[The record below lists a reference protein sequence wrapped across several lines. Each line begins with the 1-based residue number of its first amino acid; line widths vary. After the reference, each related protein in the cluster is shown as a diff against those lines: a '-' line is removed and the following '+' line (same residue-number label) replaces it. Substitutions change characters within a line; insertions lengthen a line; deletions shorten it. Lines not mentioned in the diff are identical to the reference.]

1 MCAIAGLICLKRQC
15 REEEHLPIVGKMCDL
30 QRHRG
35 PDDNGLLSLDHVC
48 LGANRLSIIDL
59 SRAGHMPMSDE
70 DEEWW
75 ITYNGEIYNFQE
87 LRQELMLCGHKFRS
101 KTDTEVVLRAFKQW
115 GEKCLDRFVGMFAG
129 AIFDRRTE
137 TLTLVRDRF
146 GKKPLYYTCRDGHLL
161 FASEM
166 KALMRVCDDLRLNQ
180 QRLIEWSLYRNVD
193 FGSPDTLVENLYSLP
208 PGHLLR
214 VRQGQIEP
222 PRCYYAPEWH
232 VDPTLY
238 ERLSQQ
244 PPQALTAEIESL
256 LLTSVR
262 DRLVSDV
269 PLGTLCSGGIDSSLI
284 TALCARH
291 LKDVMAFHVSIAGY
305 RELDES
311 HYAKQVAQALGIDLR
326 IYPMEADA
334 FRQHLP
340 RAIYH
345 SDNPLTHPNS
355 VPFLL
360 ISEFARKH
368 GVIILLSGEAA
379 DELFGGYMQRYRRY
393 RQLLWAQRFL
403 AYLPAKIRKV
413 LVLAGYACD
422 GVPIT
427 AFSEY
432 EGLLAHTTAFLDKF
446 AREDLRLRCLDA
458 YRFLAHDTERAV
470 LAAMLADVTNFLT
483 PLLRRLD
490 RMSMAASVECRVP
503 FLDHRLVHTVVNL
516 PLFYRLRGST
526 DKWILK
532 EIAARYLPR
541 SVVYRQKVGFPLP
554 LEDYIAPLAQ
564 EELFQHGFC
573 LEFLG
578 MHRRGMLAAI
588 ANWRQNVH
596 GFFNLLALEI
606 WGRLFFLQQPLEDVT
621 AQVMRLSRETTQ
633 SAPSGGS

>member
-30 QRHRG
+30 QHHRG

-87 LRQELMLCGHKFRS
+87 LREELILCGHRFRS
-101 KTDTEVVLRAFKQW
+101 KTDTEVMLRAFKQW
-115 GEKCLDRFVGMFAG
+115 GEKCLERFVGMFAG
-129 AIFDRRTE
+129 AIFDRHTD

-146 GKKPLYYTCRDGHLL
+146 GKKPLYYTCRDGHFL

-193 FGSPDTLVENLYSLP
+193 FGSPDTLVENLFSLP
-208 PGHLLR
+208 AGHLLR
-214 VRQGQIEP
+214 VRQGQVEP

-244 PPQALTAEIESL
+244 SPQTLTAEIDSL
-256 LLTSVR
+256 LRTSVK

-326 IYPMEADA
+326 IYSMEADA

-345 SDNPLTHPNS
+345 SDYPLTHPNS

-360 ISEFARKH
+360 ISEFARRH

-393 RQLLWAQRFL
+393 RQLIWAQRFL
-403 AYLPAKIRKV
+403 A
-413 LVLAGYACD
+413 
-422 GVPIT
+422 
-427 AFSEY
+427 
-432 EGLLAHTTAFLDKF
+432 
-446 AREDLRLRCLDA
+446 
-458 YRFLAHDTERAV
+458 
-470 LAAMLADVTNFLT
+470 
-483 PLLRRLD
+483 
-490 RMSMAASVECRVP
+490 
-503 FLDHRLVHTVVNL
+503 
-516 PLFYRLRGST
+516 
-526 DKWILK
+526 
-532 EIAARYLPR
+532 
-541 SVVYRQKVGFPLP
+541 
-554 LEDYIAPLAQ
+554 
-564 EELFQHGFC
+564 
-573 LEFLG
+573 
-578 MHRRGMLAAI
+578 
-588 ANWRQNVH
+588 
-596 GFFNLLALEI
+596 
-606 WGRLFFLQQPLEDVT
+606 
-621 AQVMRLSRETTQ
+621 
-633 SAPSGGS
+633 